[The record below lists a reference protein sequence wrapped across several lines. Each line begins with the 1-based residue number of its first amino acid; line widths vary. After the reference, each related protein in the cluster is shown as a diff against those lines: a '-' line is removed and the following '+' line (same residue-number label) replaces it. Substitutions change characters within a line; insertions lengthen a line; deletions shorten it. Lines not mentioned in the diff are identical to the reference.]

1 MNASISVRWL
11 LASVSLIFVPAAG
24 VAANYPNRPITFVV
38 PLAAGGGTDIIS
50 RALASE
56 MAKDLGQPIVI
67 ENRPGASGSVGS
79 AFVAHAKPDGYTAV
93 VGTTGTHQNNQYLYK
108 SLPYN
113 PFTDFKAVNLICVF
127 NNVVVV
133 PVSSPIKTIAELVT
147 AAKNSKQGLNYGI
160 AAIGSSPHLAIEL
173 FKREANFS
181 AQGIPYGGSAA
192 AAPDLLSGRLDF
204 MMDSIL
210 SDLANIR
217 AGKLRPIATLGKER
231 SPVLPDVPTV
241 AEQGYPNFSAIGW
254 VALFVPMNTPEDIVD
269 KLSASIERV
278 YAKGDLP
285 KRFSVPGV
293 DLVQMTRSEFNAFW
307 KEEQTRWSKVIRDSN
322 IQAD

>member
-1 MNASISVRWL
+1 MTAKIAARLFLAAFSLVFTASAW
-11 LASVSLIFVPAAG
+11 AAPD
-24 VAANYPNRPITFVV
+24 YPNRPITFVV
-38 PLAAGGGTDIIS
+38 PLAAGGGTDIIA
-50 RALASE
+50 RALANE

-79 AFVAHAKPDGYTAV
+79 AYVAHAKPDGYTAV
-93 VGTTGTHQNNQYLYK
+93 VGTTGTHQNNQFLYK

-113 PFTDFKAVNLICVF
+113 PFTDFKAVNIICVF

-133 PVSSPIKTIAELVT
+133 PESSPIKTLPELVT

-173 FKREANFS
+173 FKREAGFS
-181 AQGIPYGGSAA
+181 AQGIPYGGSSAA
-192 AAPDLLSGRLDF
+192 AADLLSGRLDF

-217 AGKLRPIATLGKER
+217 AGKLRPIATLGVER

-241 AEQGYPNFSAIGW
+241 AEQGYPNFSAAGW
-254 VALFVPMNTPEDIVD
+254 VALFVPMNTPDDIVQ
-269 KLSASIERV
+269 KLSDSLERV

-285 KRFSVPGV
+285 RRFDVPGI
-293 DLVQMTRSEFNAFW
+293 DLVQMTRPEFNAFW
-307 KEEQTRWSKVIRDSN
+307 KKEQVKWSKVIKDSN
-322 IQAD
+322 IQAE